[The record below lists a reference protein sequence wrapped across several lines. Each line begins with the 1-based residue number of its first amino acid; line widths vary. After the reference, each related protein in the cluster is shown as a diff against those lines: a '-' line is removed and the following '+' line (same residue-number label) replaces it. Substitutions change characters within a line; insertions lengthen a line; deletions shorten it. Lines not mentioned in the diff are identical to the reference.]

1 MTTKSQLYTELATIL
16 QTTCTNVHFEAKRS
30 NSELLR
36 SVCATLSNL
45 VAFAKN
51 IGKDIQQLEN
61 SKQLE
66 INLKNEAYFFLIEK
80 GLVHE
85 FREYVANTRNNESNT
100 TPTDFIMKR
109 FTKRV

>member
-1 MTTKSQLYTELATIL
+1 MATKSQIYTELATIL
-16 QTTCTNVHFEAKRS
+16 QTTCTNVHFEAKRT

-45 VAFAKN
+45 AAFAQN
-51 IGKDIQQLEN
+51 IGKDLQELEQ

-66 INLKNEAYFFLIEK
+66 MNLKNEAYFFLIFK
-80 GLVHE
+80 GLIDE
-85 FREYVANTRNNESNT
+85 FREYVANTRNESNT
-100 TPTDFIMKR
+100 NPSNFIMER